1 MNPASPDPNGKNG
14 PTHAGESHCF
24 FQRHRLRLAPALRAP
39 GGRSPK
45 CLNDM
50 ELMPLDYDFRGARR
64 GLGLC
69 FQLAPLLRN
78 VVAVEWR
85 AS

>member
-24 FQRHRLRLAPALRAP
+24 FQRHRLCLAPALRAP
-39 GGRSPK
+39 GEPSANSLGDK
-45 CLNDM
+45 KLI
-50 ELMPLDYDFRGARR
+50 PLHYDFRGARR

-69 FQLAPLLRN
+69 FQLALCLGTLLP
-78 VVAVEWR
+78 
-85 AS
+85 

>member
-24 FQRHRLRLAPALRAP
+24 FQRHRLRPAPALRAP
-39 GGRSPK
+39 SE
-45 CLNDM
+45 LSANSLDDV
-50 ELMPLDYDFRGARR
+50 ELMPLDCDFRDTRR

-69 FQLAPLLRN
+69 FQLALCLGTLLP
-78 VVAVEWR
+78 
-85 AS
+85 